1 MAAHVKGGHKG
12 RPYPPRDGG
21 TPTRRAMAAPLPAAR
36 WRRPY
41 PPRDGGTPTRR
52 AMGAPHPPYAMEV
65 SVGGPP
71 ELVRGWGAA
80 GLVGGLRVQEIRFA
94 DDLEGAGFR
103 LELLLELPHRAARLD
118 GLSYL

>member
-21 TPTRRAMAAPLPAAR
+21 TPTRRAMAAPLPDVR
-36 WRRPY
+36 WGR
-41 PPRDGGTPTRR
+41 PTRR
-52 AMGAPHPPYAMEV
+52 MRLRYPTRPYAMEV